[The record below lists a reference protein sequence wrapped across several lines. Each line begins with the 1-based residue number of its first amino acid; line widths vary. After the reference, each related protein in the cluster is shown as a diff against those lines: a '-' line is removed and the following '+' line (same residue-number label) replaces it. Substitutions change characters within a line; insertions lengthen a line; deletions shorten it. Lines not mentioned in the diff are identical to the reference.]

1 MYYVA
6 LAIGEI
12 MSNLITKWNNVLSDM
27 ENRATAVSFDLYIN
41 TLEVLGEDDGKLIL
55 VASTAQNKNQIH
67 KFLEDKLLDSVKK
80 YFENVE
86 ELLILEPSE
95 KEQYMTDK
103 EKSIKQAEEE
113 DTSVREKTRLNEK
126 YTFENFVVGKS
137 NQFVYAAAQSVA
149 QNPGKKYNPLF
160 IYGGVGLGKTH
171 LLHAIGNYVCKN
183 NPELKV
189 LYVTSEQFTN
199 DYIQAL
205 KADKKENSNKRFR
218 DKYREVDI
226 LMIDDIQFIATRT
239 STQEEFFHTF
249 NDLYQLDKQI
259 VISSDRHPRNM
270 ETLEERLRSRFEGG
284 LIHNIQKPEFETRL
298 AILEKKAEQE
308 GANVDS
314 EVLEYLAEKIDTNIR
329 ELEGSFNKVISLAS
343 LMGKKKAT
351 MEEAIEALKDFQEE
365 HVSNITPDKIIDQ
378 VCKYYKVRKEDLLG
392 KKRNKEIVDPR
403 QISIYIMTKLLDIPL
418 MSIGD
423 ALDRDYTTVIHA
435 RDKVT
440 ANIKKDKSL
449 DADINHIIS
458 MIKDNS

>member
-1 MYYVA
+1 
-6 LAIGEI
+6 
-12 MSNLITKWNNVLSDM
+12 MSNLITKWNSVLSDM
-27 ENRATAVSFDLYIN
+27 ENIVTAVSYDLYIN
-41 TLEVLGEDDGKLIL
+41 TLEVLGEDDGRLIL

-67 KFLEDKLLDSVKK
+67 KFLEDKLLYCVKK

-86 ELLILEPSE
+86 ELLILEPNE
-95 KEQYMTDK
+95 KEQYMTSK
-103 EKSIKQAEEE
+103 EKTEKEIEKEEPF
-113 DTSVREKTRLNEK
+113 SREKSRLNEK

-149 QNPGKKYNPLF
+149 ENPGKKYNPLF

-171 LLHAIGNYVCKN
+171 LLHAIGNYIRKN
-183 NPELKV
+183 NPELKA

-205 KADKKENSNKRFR
+205 KADRKENSNKLFR
-218 DKYREVDI
+218 DKYREVDV

-343 LMGKKKAT
+343 LMGKKRAT
-351 MEEAIEALKDFQEE
+351 MEEAKEALKDYQEE
-365 HVSNITPDKIIDQ
+365 QISSITTEKIIDQ
-378 VCKYYKVRKEDLLG
+378 VCKYYKVRKEDLVG

-403 QISIYIMTKLLDIPL
+403 QVCIYIITKLLDIPL
-418 MSIGD
+418 MSIGE
-423 ALDRDYTTVIHA
+423 AIGGRDYTTVIHA

-458 MIKDNS
+458 MIKENN

>member
-1 MYYVA
+1 
-6 LAIGEI
+6 
-12 MSNLITKWNNVLSDM
+12 MSNLITKWNSVLSDM
-27 ENRATAVSFDLYIN
+27 ENIVTAVSYDLYIN
-41 TLEVLGEDDGKLIL
+41 TLEVLGEDDGRLIL

-67 KFLEDKLLDSVKK
+67 KFLEDKLLSCVKK
-80 YFENVE
+80 YFESVE
-86 ELLILEPSE
+86 ELLILEPNE
-95 KEQYMTDK
+95 KEQYMTSK
-103 EKSIKQAEEE
+103 EKTEKEIEKEEPF
-113 DTSVREKTRLNEK
+113 SREKSRLNEK

-149 QNPGKKYNPLF
+149 ENPGKKYNPLF

-171 LLHAIGNYVCKN
+171 LLHAIGNYIRKN
-183 NPELKV
+183 NPELKA

-205 KADKKENSNKRFR
+205 KADRKENSNKLFR
-218 DKYREVDI
+218 DKYREVDV

-343 LMGKKKAT
+343 LMGKKRAT
-351 MEEAIEALKDFQEE
+351 MEEAKEALKDYQEE
-365 HVSNITPDKIIDQ
+365 QISSITTEKIIDQ
-378 VCKYYKVRKEDLLG
+378 VCKYYKVRKEDLVG

-403 QISIYIMTKLLDIPL
+403 QVCIYIITKLLDIPL
-418 MSIGD
+418 MSIGE
-423 ALDRDYTTVIHA
+423 AIGGRDYTTVIHA

-458 MIKDNS
+458 MIKESN

>member
-1 MYYVA
+1 
-6 LAIGEI
+6 
-12 MSNLITKWNNVLSDM
+12 MSNLITKWNSVLSDM
-27 ENRATAVSFDLYIN
+27 ENIVTAVSYDLYIN
-41 TLEVLGEDDGKLIL
+41 TLEVLGEDDGRLIL

-67 KFLEDKLLDSVKK
+67 KFLEDKLLSCVKK

-86 ELLILEPSE
+86 ELLILEPNE
-95 KEQYMTDK
+95 KEQYMTNK
-103 EKSIKQAEEE
+103 EKTEKEIEKEEPF
-113 DTSVREKTRLNEK
+113 SREKSRLNEK

-149 QNPGKKYNPLF
+149 ENPGKKYNPLF

-171 LLHAIGNYVCKN
+171 LLHAIGNYIRKN
-183 NPELKV
+183 NPELKA

-205 KADKKENSNKRFR
+205 KADRKENSNKLFR
-218 DKYREVDI
+218 DKYREVDV

-343 LMGKKKAT
+343 LMGKKRAT
-351 MEEAIEALKDFQEE
+351 MEEAKEALKDYQEE
-365 HVSNITPDKIIDQ
+365 QISSITTEKIIDQ
-378 VCKYYKVRKEDLLG
+378 VCKYYKVRKEDLVG

-403 QISIYIMTKLLDIPL
+403 QVCIYIITKLLDIPL
-418 MSIGD
+418 MSIGE
-423 ALDRDYTTVIHA
+423 AIGGRDYTTVIHA

-458 MIKDNS
+458 MIKESN

>member
-1 MYYVA
+1 
-6 LAIGEI
+6 
-12 MSNLITKWNNVLSDM
+12 MSNLITKWNSVLSDM
-27 ENRATAVSFDLYIN
+27 ENIVTAVSYDLYIN
-41 TLEVLGEDDGKLIL
+41 TLEVLGEDDGRLIL

-67 KFLEDKLLDSVKK
+67 KFLEDKLLSCVKK

-86 ELLILEPSE
+86 ELLILEPNE
-95 KEQYMTDK
+95 KEQYMTSK
-103 EKSIKQAEEE
+103 EKTEKEIEKEEPF
-113 DTSVREKTRLNEK
+113 SREKSRLNEK

-149 QNPGKKYNPLF
+149 ENPGKKYNPLF

-171 LLHAIGNYVCKN
+171 LLHAIGNYIRKN
-183 NPELKV
+183 NPELKA

-205 KADKKENSNKRFR
+205 KADRKENSNKLFR
-218 DKYREVDI
+218 DKYREVDV

-343 LMGKKKAT
+343 LMGKKRAT
-351 MEEAIEALKDFQEE
+351 MEEAKEALKDYQEE
-365 HVSNITPDKIIDQ
+365 QISSITTEKIIDQ
-378 VCKYYKVRKEDLLG
+378 VCKYYKVRKEDLVG

-403 QISIYIMTKLLDIPL
+403 QVCIYIITKLLDIPL
-418 MSIGD
+418 MSIGE
-423 ALDRDYTTVIHA
+423 AIGGRDYTTVIHA

-458 MIKDNS
+458 MIKENN